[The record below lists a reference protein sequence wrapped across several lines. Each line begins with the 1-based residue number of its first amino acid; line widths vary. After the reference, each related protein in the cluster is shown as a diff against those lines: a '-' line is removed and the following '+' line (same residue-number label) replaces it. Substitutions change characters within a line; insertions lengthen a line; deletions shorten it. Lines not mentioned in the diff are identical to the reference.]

1 MVGAYKIIIMYKVFS
16 VFLRVTKGS
25 HNGKQGIVRIILV
38 VCLFLTLLFNAGVSW
53 GQSPTNGGFENGTT
67 GWTSNGSLSTSNA
80 RTGANSLLS
89 ASSTSN
95 SNTAHTNSATI
106 SIPTGNY
113 AHVIG
118 WAIGSNSFAN
128 ASVGGTL
135 NTTTSSSSTAN
146 IGTTLTRLTAWNVQN
161 NSGSSQS
168 FSCRVNSRSSA
179 SGNAT
184 QVYFDDVIMYT
195 DAVSSADITKP
206 VMPTTFTNGTIIA
219 NSATFSWTNGLDAG
233 TGIQNTIILRTA
245 NLSAATPVMNDQ
257 GVYSTAGGTSG
268 PNTVGSDWTILST
281 SVSAGA
287 TAYTDASV
295 SAGTSYKYAIVHRDL
310 AYNYSTAL
318 VSSNIVV
325 PSPCSTP
332 SITLVSK
339 TNVTC
344 HGGSNGAIDLTV
356 SAGTALWS
364 DASTTVDRA
373 GLSAGTYSVTITDGA
388 CASTASYTIT
398 QPTAIVPS
406 ASSNGPLCA
415 GSTLVLS
422 SSATGGSGTYSTY
435 VWSGP
440 NSYTSSNQQNTI
452 LSATT
457 AATGIYTITVTDN
470 AGCTKTSSTT
480 VSVNAL
486 PTVSVSPSASSMC
499 AGEGAITLTASN
511 AITYSWLPTSG
522 LNTSSA
528 ATVNASPSSTTTYTV
543 TASNGVCSNTATA
556 VIMVNQH
563 TTTGSVTT
571 TACNSYLWAAN
582 GLTYTASGVY
592 TVTSTNA
599 EACINTAT
607 LDLTINQSNNSSTS
621 LTAIGQSI
629 WHGTTYTASGTYY
642 NYTTGLTNCADTATL
657 ILTVTPACS
666 ITLNAVVDQSIS
678 CYGFNNGSIQAQAAP
693 TGLYTYTI
701 DGGTATNTT
710 GFFANI
716 TPGLHTVCASDG
728 ICSLCQTVVMTEPD
742 LLTVNFLTDSTVSC
756 VGNDGALTA
765 IVTGGTATI
774 QPYLTTWSNGVNAN
788 SLYALSATGL
798 SAVTYTITVE
808 DDRQCFATATA
819 TIDLTPAVSVS
830 ATNSIIACFGGT
842 STISTTASGGTGT
855 ISTTISGGSFT
866 VTAGT
871 YTITATDTKGCTGTT
886 VITINQPLQL
896 ANSSN
901 VIVCTSYIFN
911 GITYTNSGV
920 YTHTLTSAAGCDS
933 IHTLNLT
940 VHNITSMGDSTITAC
955 DSYTWNGATYT
966 TSGLYTFTSLNA
978 FSCVNTATLYLTI
991 NNSSTSS
998 SAATSCNSYTWNCTN
1013 ATYTQSGAYTCTS
1026 LNAAGCVHTATLNL
1040 TINSSTTS
1048 SSSATACDS
1057 YTWTCTNATYT
1068 QSGAYACTYLNEVGC
1083 VHTATLNL
1091 TINNSSTSISNV
1103 TSCDTYT
1110 WNCNNV
1116 TYTTSGSYTCTS
1128 LNAFACV
1135 NSATLHLTI
1144 NNSSTSS
1151 SSVTACDSYTWNC
1164 NNSTYTQSGAY
1175 TCTLLNAAGCVHTAT
1190 LNLTINSSTTSSS
1203 SATDC
1208 DNYTWN
1214 CTNATFTQSGAYA
1227 CTYLNEVGCVHTATL
1242 NLTINNSSTSIS
1254 NVTSCDSYTWNCN
1267 NVTYTTS
1274 GSYTCTSLNVFSCV
1288 NSATLHLTINNSS
1301 TSSSSVTACDSYT
1314 WNCNNETYMQAGAYV
1329 CASLNEAGCV
1339 NTATLNLAINS
1350 SSTSSVSAQGSNS
1363 YTWPCNN
1370 ITYVLSGVYTCTS
1383 LNSYGCVNTA
1393 SLTLTIFNTTSN
1405 TTTASA
1411 CDSYTWPYT
1420 NQSYSNSGI
1429 YTVTSLNTLG
1439 NLHVEILN
1447 LNVNYSSASSSSAT
1461 ACDSYTWNCNN
1472 TTVTNFGV
1480 YTCTFLNAS
1489 GCVHTSTLN
1498 LTVNYSS
1505 TSSSSATACDS
1516 YTWSCNNIT
1525 YSNSGSY
1532 TCTFLNASGCVHT
1545 STLNLTVN
1553 YSSTSSSSATAC
1565 DSYTW
1570 TCNNITYTNSG
1581 IYTCTFLNASGC
1593 VHTSTLDLTI
1603 NNSSTSSSSATACD
1617 SYTWTCNN
1625 ITYSNS
1631 GSYTCTFLNASG
1643 CVHTSTLN
1651 LTVNYSSVSSSS
1663 ETACDSYTWNCNNA
1677 TYSNSGIYTCTF
1689 LNASGC
1695 VHTSTLDLTINNS
1708 SASSSTVTSCDS
1720 YNWNCNNATY
1730 TNSGIYT
1737 CTFLN
1742 ASGCVHTSTLNLTV
1756 NYSSTSSSSET
1767 ACDSYTWNCNNVTYT
1782 NSGSYTCTY
1791 LNASGCVHT
1800 STLNLTINYSSVSSS
1815 SATACDSY
1823 TWNCNNA
1830 TYTNSGIYTCTFL
1843 NASGCVHT
1851 STLHLTVNYS
1861 STSSSTVTSC
1871 DSYEWN
1877 CNNGSYTNSGIY
1889 VCTYLNA
1896 SGCLHTATLNLTVN
1910 YSSTSSLSA
1919 TACDSYTWN
1928 CNNGTYTISGA
1939 YTCTTLNASG
1949 CVNTATLNATIR
1961 YSNTGNSPMTQCYN
1975 YTWNGTT
1982 YTLSGNYPH
1991 TYQNISGCDS
2001 VHTLNL
2007 IIHYSNSGSS
2017 NLSICDTYTW
2027 NGITY
2032 TTSGVYLHTYSNVF
2046 GCDSVHT
2053 LNLTIRRSNSG
2064 ASALTKCDSYGW
2076 NNGVTYTTS
2085 GIYLH
2090 TYTNIAGCDSLHTLN
2105 LTVHYSNT
2113 GASSAVTCDTLTW
2126 RGTVYTLT
2134 GVYTK
2139 TFTNVV
2145 GCDSVHYLNLT
2156 VNYSTHNVI
2165 NKDTCETYT
2174 WATGTGVT
2182 YTVSGTYLYHYINEF
2197 NCASTDTLKLDVRVK
2212 VSVKVFLAGPYDA
2225 TTGWMSDSLRISR
2238 LTSTTPPTSMR
2249 LIPSLNPYGNAVP
2262 PYGNAAYPAIGYAG
2276 GDTVSQAILAVT
2288 GANAIVDWV
2297 LLELRNS
2304 SSPATVIA
2312 NKRALI
2318 QRDGDV
2324 VSATD
2329 GVSPVAFSDTL
2340 KPGNF
2345 YVSIKHRNHMGI
2357 MSANAP
2363 RLNGCSTVFDFTSAS
2378 GAAVWTN
2385 SSITANAPRKQFGSV
2400 YALWPADANSNKNVK
2415 YNGLIGSDKTQIQN
2429 AVGSSTLNNSLENV
2443 YRKEDVN
2450 MDGKVRYNNADNDR
2464 NVVLITIG
2472 VNTPNKVFSQHTPN

>member
-1 MVGAYKIIIMYKVFS
+1 MYKVFS

-25 HNGKQGIVRIILV
+25 HNCKQGIVRQILV

-67 GWTSNGSLSTSNA
+67 GWTTTGSLSTSNA

-89 ASSTSN
+89 ASSSSN

-135 NTTTSSSSTAN
+135 NTTANSSATAN

-168 FSCRVNSRSSA
+168 FSCRVSSRSSA
-179 SGNAT
+179 SGSAT

-206 VMPTTFTNGTIIA
+206 VMPTTFTNGTIVA

-356 SAGTALWS
+356 SAGAALWS

-388 CASTASYTIT
+388 CSSTASYTIT
-398 QPTAIVPS
+398 QPTAIVPA

-415 GSTLVLS
+415 GYTLVLS

-470 AGCTKTSSTT
+470 AGCTQTSSTT

-486 PTVSVSPSASSMC
+486 PTVSVSPNASSMC
-499 AGEGAITLTASN
+499 AGADAISLTASN
-511 AITYSWLPTSG
+511 ATTYSWLPTSG

-528 ATVNASPSSTTTYTV
+528 ATVNASPASTTTYTV

-556 VIMVNQH
+556 IITVNQH
-563 TTTGSVTT
+563 TTIGSVTT

-599 EACINTAT
+599 EDCVNTAT
-607 LDLTINQSNNSSTS
+607 LNLTINQSNNSSTS

-642 NYTTGLTNCADTATL
+642 NYTAGLTNCADTATL

-819 TIDLTPAVSVS
+819 TIDLTPVVSVS

-842 STISTTASGGTGT
+842 STISTTASGGTGA

-886 VITINQPLQL
+886 VITINQPSQL

-901 VIVCTSYIFN
+901 ITECTSYVFN

-998 SAATSCNSYTWNCTN
+998 SAATSCDSYTWNCTN

-1026 LNAAGCVHTATLNL
+1026 LNAAGCFHTT
-1040 TINSSTTS
+1040 
-1048 SSSATACDS
+1048 
-1057 YTWTCTNATYT
+1057 
-1068 QSGAYACTYLNEVGC
+1068 
-1083 VHTATLNL
+1083 
-1091 TINNSSTSISNV
+1091 
-1103 TSCDTYT
+1103 
-1110 WNCNNV
+1110 
-1116 TYTTSGSYTCTS
+1116 
-1128 LNAFACV
+1128 
-1135 NSATLHLTI
+1135 TLHLTI

-1151 SSVTACDSYTWNC
+1151 SS
-1164 NNSTYTQSGAY
+1164 
-1175 TCTLLNAAGCVHTAT
+1175 
-1190 LNLTINSSTTSSS
+1190 
-1203 SATDC
+1203 
-1208 DNYTWN
+1208 
-1214 CTNATFTQSGAYA
+1214 
-1227 CTYLNEVGCVHTATL
+1227 
-1242 NLTINNSSTSIS
+1242 
-1254 NVTSCDSYTWNCN
+1254 
-1267 NVTYTTS
+1267 
-1274 GSYTCTSLNVFSCV
+1274 
-1288 NSATLHLTINNSS
+1288 
-1301 TSSSSVTACDSYT
+1301 
-1314 WNCNNETYMQAGAYV
+1314 
-1329 CASLNEAGCV
+1329 
-1339 NTATLNLAINS
+1339 
-1350 SSTSSVSAQGSNS
+1350 
-1363 YTWPCNN
+1363 
-1370 ITYVLSGVYTCTS
+1370 
-1383 LNSYGCVNTA
+1383 
-1393 SLTLTIFNTTSN
+1393 
-1405 TTTASA
+1405 
-1411 CDSYTWPYT
+1411 
-1420 NQSYSNSGI
+1420 
-1429 YTVTSLNTLG
+1429 
-1439 NLHVEILN
+1439 
-1447 LNVNYSSASSSSAT
+1447 AT
-1461 ACDSYTWNCNN
+1461 A
-1472 TTVTNFGV
+1472 
-1480 YTCTFLNAS
+1480 
-1489 GCVHTSTLN
+1489 
-1498 LTVNYSS
+1498 
-1505 TSSSSATACDS
+1505 
-1516 YTWSCNNIT
+1516 
-1525 YSNSGSY
+1525 
-1532 TCTFLNASGCVHT
+1532 
-1545 STLNLTVN
+1545 
-1553 YSSTSSSSATAC
+1553 
-1565 DSYTW
+1565 
-1570 TCNNITYTNSG
+1570 
-1581 IYTCTFLNASGC
+1581 
-1593 VHTSTLDLTI
+1593 
-1603 NNSSTSSSSATACD
+1603 
-1617 SYTWTCNN
+1617 
-1625 ITYSNS
+1625 
-1631 GSYTCTFLNASG
+1631 
-1643 CVHTSTLN
+1643 
-1651 LTVNYSSVSSSS
+1651 
-1663 ETACDSYTWNCNNA
+1663 
-1677 TYSNSGIYTCTF
+1677 
-1689 LNASGC
+1689 
-1695 VHTSTLDLTINNS
+1695 
-1708 SASSSTVTSCDS
+1708 
-1720 YNWNCNNATY
+1720 
-1730 TNSGIYT
+1730 
-1737 CTFLN
+1737 
-1742 ASGCVHTSTLNLTV
+1742 
-1756 NYSSTSSSSET
+1756 
-1767 ACDSYTWNCNNVTYT
+1767 
-1782 NSGSYTCTY
+1782 
-1791 LNASGCVHT
+1791 
-1800 STLNLTINYSSVSSS
+1800 
-1815 SATACDSY
+1815 
-1823 TWNCNNA
+1823 
-1830 TYTNSGIYTCTFL
+1830 
-1843 NASGCVHT
+1843 
-1851 STLHLTVNYS
+1851 
-1861 STSSSTVTSC
+1861 
-1871 DSYEWN
+1871 
-1877 CNNGSYTNSGIY
+1877 
-1889 VCTYLNA
+1889 
-1896 SGCLHTATLNLTVN
+1896 
-1910 YSSTSSLSA
+1910 
-1919 TACDSYTWN
+1919 
-1928 CNNGTYTISGA
+1928 
-1939 YTCTTLNASG
+1939 
-1949 CVNTATLNATIR
+1949 
-1961 YSNTGNSPMTQCYN
+1961 
-1975 YTWNGTT
+1975 
-1982 YTLSGNYPH
+1982 
-1991 TYQNISGCDS
+1991 
-2001 VHTLNL
+2001 
-2007 IIHYSNSGSS
+2007 
-2017 NLSICDTYTW
+2017 
-2027 NGITY
+2027 
-2032 TTSGVYLHTYSNVF
+2032 
-2046 GCDSVHT
+2046 
-2053 LNLTIRRSNSG
+2053 
-2064 ASALTKCDSYGW
+2064 
-2076 NNGVTYTTS
+2076 
-2085 GIYLH
+2085 
-2090 TYTNIAGCDSLHTLN
+2090 
-2105 LTVHYSNT
+2105 
-2113 GASSAVTCDTLTW
+2113 
-2126 RGTVYTLT
+2126 
-2134 GVYTK
+2134 
-2139 TFTNVV
+2139 
-2145 GCDSVHYLNLT
+2145 
-2156 VNYSTHNVI
+2156 
-2165 NKDTCETYT
+2165 
-2174 WATGTGVT
+2174 
-2182 YTVSGTYLYHYINEF
+2182 
-2197 NCASTDTLKLDVRVK
+2197 
-2212 VSVKVFLAGPYDA
+2212 
-2225 TTGWMSDSLRISR
+2225 
-2238 LTSTTPPTSMR
+2238 
-2249 LIPSLNPYGNAVP
+2249 
-2262 PYGNAAYPAIGYAG
+2262 
-2276 GDTVSQAILAVT
+2276 
-2288 GANAIVDWV
+2288 
-2297 LLELRNS
+2297 
-2304 SSPATVIA
+2304 
-2312 NKRALI
+2312 
-2318 QRDGDV
+2318 
-2324 VSATD
+2324 
-2329 GVSPVAFSDTL
+2329 
-2340 KPGNF
+2340 
-2345 YVSIKHRNHMGI
+2345 
-2357 MSANAP
+2357 
-2363 RLNGCSTVFDFTSAS
+2363 
-2378 GAAVWTN
+2378 
-2385 SSITANAPRKQFGSV
+2385 
-2400 YALWPADANSNKNVK
+2400 
-2415 YNGLIGSDKTQIQN
+2415 
-2429 AVGSSTLNNSLENV
+2429 
-2443 YRKEDVN
+2443 
-2450 MDGKVRYNNADNDR
+2450 
-2464 NVVLITIG
+2464 
-2472 VNTPNKVFSQHTPN
+2472 